1 MVSLVISGCGSRC
14 GSGCNSRCGSGCGAE
29 CDSRCG
35 QLHVVIVGVVYALKA
50 KDRDYVM
57 EFTAFLFGNI
67 NEEGELE
74 NEDLLGRVSD
84 VEIGGFKG
92 FTVTF
97 L

>member
-1 MVSLVISGCGSRC
+1 
-14 GSGCNSRCGSGCGAE
+14 
-29 CDSRCG
+29 
-35 QLHVVIVGVVYALKA
+35 
-50 KDRDYVM
+50 M

-84 VEIGGFKG
+84 VEIGGFKD

>member
-1 MVSLVISGCGSRC
+1 MVSLVISGC
-14 GSGCNSRCGSGCGAE
+14 
-29 CDSRCG
+29 DSSCG
-35 QLHVVIVGVVYALKA
+35 QLHVVFVGVVCALKA
-50 KDRDYVM
+50 KETEIVRDYVM

-84 VEIGGFKG
+84 VEIGGFKD

>member
-1 MVSLVISGCGSRC
+1 MVSLVISRC
-14 GSGCNSRCGSGCGAE
+14 HSGC
-29 CDSRCG
+29 D

-84 VEIGGFKG
+84 VEILVVLKASMLPFSRMRWHS
-92 FTVTF
+92 
-97 L
+97 

>member
-1 MVSLVISGCGSRC
+1 
-14 GSGCNSRCGSGCGAE
+14 
-29 CDSRCG
+29 
-35 QLHVVIVGVVYALKA
+35 
-50 KDRDYVM
+50 M

-84 VEIGGFKG
+84 VEIGGFKD

-97 L
+97 LQNEVAQLGRMGVVDNVVGNVKEEGTDKEDDDDGEI

>member
-1 MVSLVISGCGSRC
+1 
-14 GSGCNSRCGSGCGAE
+14 
-29 CDSRCG
+29 
-35 QLHVVIVGVVYALKA
+35 
-50 KDRDYVM
+50 M

-84 VEIGGFKG
+84 VEIGGFKD

-97 L
+97 LQNEVAQLGRMGVVDNVVGNVKEEGTDKEDDDDDGEI

>member
-1 MVSLVISGCGSRC
+1 MVSLVISG
-14 GSGCNSRCGSGCGAE
+14 

-35 QLHVVIVGVVYALKA
+35 QLHVVIVGVVCALKA
-50 KDRDYVM
+50 KETEIVRVYVM

-84 VEIGGFKG
+84 VEIGGFKD

>member
-1 MVSLVISGCGSRC
+1 
-14 GSGCNSRCGSGCGAE
+14 
-29 CDSRCG
+29 
-35 QLHVVIVGVVYALKA
+35 
-50 KDRDYVM
+50 M

-92 FTVTF
+92 FNVTF
-97 L
+97 LQNEVAQLGRMGVVDNVVGNVKEEGTDKEDDDDGEI

>member
-1 MVSLVISGCGSRC
+1 
-14 GSGCNSRCGSGCGAE
+14 
-29 CDSRCG
+29 
-35 QLHVVIVGVVYALKA
+35 
-50 KDRDYVM
+50 M

-84 VEIGGFKG
+84 VEIGGFKS